1 MTPVQLIIEI
11 CRLNALLWSSLQKW
25 EVTGNELNYLP
36 VSRLVFSKLKAGI
49 RPGDLELVPFT
60 FWDRENGVAQALQM
74 AADHVKTVESFTGIT
89 TADQRMNSA
98 LGTFARHFWRFWLKV
113 AKKNPEVCLL
123 FSGLPKSVVQ
133 VLADE
138 DFDCLGLEQF
148 LLTYPQ
154 QFIVQGGVPRWFE
167 DSRDAVQDAL
177 GDWLWAEED
186 RDAKGAAKA
195 RARSLRLIFGR
206 ESSCDLIDAKVSFQ
220 STPAEVEEVF
230 SLWNAHGVGQE
241 SCFRML
247 SFICGTTR
255 VENRRRWRATSHPLR
270 KAGSFRFPSEV
281 EGNKVSYV
289 FEKVMGRGITG
300 GLSAVELMRGLP
312 VAAVYAFQLA
322 GFYVDEAEV
331 GRMTGVLEKKYRDC
345 FEDIRRRSLSSESPV
360 GSPQRVVIEERL
372 CAIGC
377 G

>member
-1 MTPVQLIIEI
+1 MSPVEVVIEI
-11 CRLNALLWSSLQKW
+11 CCLNAALWSSLQKW
-25 EVTGNELNYLP
+25 EVTEFSHLP

-49 RPGDLELVPFT
+49 RPAGLELVPFT
-60 FWDRENGVAQALQM
+60 FWDREYGVVQALQM
-74 AADHVKTVESFTGIT
+74 AANHVKAVESFTGIT

-98 LGTFARHFWRFWLKV
+98 LVTFARHFWRFWLKV

-123 FSGLPKSVVQ
+123 FSGLPKPVVQ

-138 DFDCLGLEQF
+138 DFDRLGLEQF

-154 QFIVQGGVPRWFE
+154 HFIVQGSVPRWFE
-167 DSRDAVQDAL
+167 DSRDGVQDAL
-177 GDWLWAEED
+177 GDWLWSEED
-186 RDAKGAAKA
+186 GDAQGAAKA
-195 RARSLRLIFGR
+195 RARLLRLIFGR
-206 ESSCDLIDAKVSFQ
+206 ESSCDLADAEVSFQ
-220 STPAEVEEVF
+220 STPSEVEEVF
-230 SLWNAHGVGQE
+230 ALWNSHGVGQE

-270 KAGSFRFPSEV
+270 KAGSFRFPGGV

-322 GFYVDEAEV
+322 GFYVDETEV

-345 FEDIRRRSLSSESPV
+345 FEDIRRRSLSSESLVPCNNN
-360 GSPQRVVIEERL
+360 IF
-372 CAIGC
+372 A
-377 G
+377 